1 MQSAVSDHDTRNLML
16 YHPGELITGFALS
29 TFSLRS
35 VLSEEQLLGEEDL
48 INNWQAS
55 GDTFLIF

>member
-1 MQSAVSDHDTRNLML
+1 MQSAVSDHDTRNLLL
-16 YHPGELITGFALS
+16 YHPDALIIGLALS
-29 TFSLRS
+29 TYSVRS